1 LRKCSKKYFEKYLYC
16 SPLIINGIISELDG
30 DLNQTNHCSKE
41 MNGIFYKLIRNK
53 NLLDYCKSFC
63 PKDCIFIDY
72 KLINTF
78 VDEKDI
84 RSSHTLYYSSVEPKR
99 GGNISTR
106 LLWDT
111 TSPTLYYIEM
121 PVLSFIEYLCYCGG
135 LFGLWI
141 SNDGKL
147 FLYFI
152 PNVFKLKFSSLRN
165 LFHI

>member
-1 LRKCSKKYFEKYLYC
+1 MDKNVIHNNENSIANYRTVNYMNTTLFIQRTIHSNLGFPHGLCSHYKSTKSPFGAISQSDCLRKCSKKYFEKYLYC

-84 RSSHTLYYSSVEPKR
+84 RSSHNLYYSSVEPK
-99 GGNISTR
+99 
-106 LLWDT
+106 
-111 TSPTLYYIEM
+111 
-121 PVLSFIEYLCYCGG
+121 
-135 LFGLWI
+135 
-141 SNDGKL
+141 
-147 FLYFI
+147 
-152 PNVFKLKFSSLRN
+152 
-165 LFHI
+165 